1 MFSSD
6 SSGEQGRSYAKHH
19 HLEVQ
24 WRAVLGVG
32 SEELVKNTHVWFV
45 SSEDGTGGTVAP
57 DGKVPEYTW
66 QIQWIRNS
74 KICFSFVSLSRLHLV
89 CLFWVVFIWFL
100 LGLTFYSHRFAFA
113 SSSVWTGLH
122 LREWILARGLRQ
134 CSLLVCLSWGKERAE
149 VNILQLD
156 LWEGI
161 KLPWSLWRELT
172 VFFLDY
178 VGGLRVGKMDPC
190 SLLHHHPLA

>member
-1 MFSSD
+1 MWAQRSWWKTPTSD
-6 SSGEQGRSYAKHH
+6 LSAQRMGLVAQSHLMGRCQNIHGKSSG
-19 HLEVQ
+19 
-24 WRAVLGVG
+24 LG
-32 SEELVKNTHVWFV
+32 T
-45 SSEDGTGGTVAP
+45 
-57 DGKVPEYTW
+57 
-66 QIQWIRNS
+66 Q

-172 VFFLDY
+172 GFSWIMLVDWE
-178 VGGLRVGKMDPC
+178 
-190 SLLHHHPLA
+190 